1 MCKWHLNH
9 GAVNCSP
16 TIPCISC
23 RGCTPLLLCSA
34 LSSKQQV
41 AHPRGVS
48 PNCRLT
54 RLLKCRLG
62 FAAPPSPKLR
72 FAGLSET
79 PFFLLR
85 IRCETMMTSHHCCAW
100 WVHHRCDILPG
111 KERQSEGVPSSSF
124 VCLVSPSAPT
134 LFVEDELL
142 QKCRAA
148 PNIVSL
154 DVTMS
159 LQQGVAGPLS
169 RAEIVLSIKIS
180 RPIRPLFQ
188 SCGCGRLCRC
198 GRLESNANY
207 GLARVPSQLASLL
220 AAVR

>member
-85 IRCETMMTSHHCCAW
+85 IRCETMMTGHHCCAW

-111 KERQSEGVPSSSF
+111 KERQSEGVPSSSL
-124 VCLVSPSAPT
+124 VCLVSLLHQ
-134 LFVEDELL
+134 LFLRKTRSHK
-142 QKCRAA
+142 KCRAA

-159 LQQGVAGPLS
+159 PNRGLRVPCREQKSMALACVEKCNQYH
-169 RAEIVLSIKIS
+169 IVLKMD
-180 RPIRPLFQ
+180 
-188 SCGCGRLCRC
+188 
-198 GRLESNANY
+198 
-207 GLARVPSQLASLL
+207 
-220 AAVR
+220 

>member
-1 MCKWHLNH
+1 MRKWHLNH
-9 GAVNCSP
+9 GAVICSP

-62 FAAPPSPKLR
+62 FAAPPSPQLR

-111 KERQSEGVPSSSF
+111 KERQSEGVPSSSL
-124 VCLVSPSAPT
+124 VCLVSLLHQLFLWKTSSYKSA
-134 LFVEDELL
+134 V
-142 QKCRAA
+142 QRQ
-148 PNIVSL
+148 ISL
-154 DVTMS
+154 V
-159 LQQGVAGPLS
+159 
-169 RAEIVLSIKIS
+169 
-180 RPIRPLFQ
+180 
-188 SCGCGRLCRC
+188 
-198 GRLESNANY
+198 
-207 GLARVPSQLASLL
+207 
-220 AAVR
+220 